1 MNRAER
7 RKQKKPQGQKG
18 GLPDSPELRDLF
30 QQAFSFH
37 QRGQL
42 QEAKNLYEQILR
54 ISPHHA
60 DSLHLLGLIAYKSN
74 NFSHART
81 LIDRAIHVND
91 RNPQY
96 FFNLGLVHQALRQ
109 PDQAVR
115 AYQQAIVLK
124 PHYPEAYGN
133 LGNVFREKGDL
144 NQAAGAYQQAITL
157 KPGEAN
163 GYNNLGV
170 VLKEQG
176 KLTEAVETYRHA
188 LAVNPQHTEAH
199 CNLGIALQEQG
210 ELEEAV
216 ETLEYALRLNPH
228 YGKAHHS
235 LGLVWL
241 WKGQM
246 DLAFRSFR
254 QSAECIQNHKR
265 PVVISSVSRARLKHD
280 AEQLQY
286 LMAQNRLKA
295 EHIPYLEAVQRLYH
309 KAKTQSGTPL
319 RIALETQEA
328 ASLDPSFNEIIHYAD
343 SAVLPQGAL
352 HSGLDVEDIETRYFA
367 RSPEVIFVDS
377 LLTQEALQSL
387 RQFCWESTI
396 WKKEYDNGYV
406 GAMLGEG
413 FSSPLLLQISEE
425 LRLRFP
431 KIFQDH
437 RLAQAWAFKQDSQMK
452 GLNIH
457 ADAAAVNVNFWITPN
472 EANQDPESGGL
483 VVWDKEAPKEWNFKD
498 YNSSEFKPKIFK
510 FLEEQG
516 AQAIKVPYRE
526 NRALIFNSDLFHET
540 DHCDFRD
547 EYTSRRI
554 NITMLYGYRRT
565 TFSS

>member
-7 RKQKKPQGQKG
+7 RRQKMPKGQGSGSQ
-18 GLPDSPELRDLF
+18 DSAELRELF

-37 QRGQL
+37 QSGRL
-42 QEAKNLYEQILR
+42 QQAQSLYEQILQ
-54 ISPHHA
+54 ISPQHA

-74 NFSHART
+74 NFAQAHS
-81 LIDRAIHVND
+81 LIDQAIQVND

-109 PDQAVR
+109 LDQAVR

-124 PHYPEAYGN
+124 PQYPEAYGN
-133 LGNVFREKGDL
+133 LGNVFREKGEL
-144 NQAAGAYQQAITL
+144 SQAAGAYQQAITL
-157 KPGEAN
+157 KPGEGN

-176 KLTEAVETYRHA
+176 KLTEAVETYRRA

-210 ELEEAV
+210 QLDGAV
-216 ETLEYALRLNPH
+216 AAFEQALRINPR

-246 DLAFRSFR
+246 DLAFQSFR
-254 QSAECIQNHKR
+254 QSAECIQNHKK
-265 PVVISSVSRARLKHD
+265 PVMISSVSRARLKHD
-280 AEQLQY
+280 TEQLQY
-286 LMAQNRLKA
+286 LMERNQLKA
-295 EHIPYLEAVQRLYH
+295 EHIPYLEAVQGLYYQV
-309 KAKTQSGTPL
+309 KTQGGNSL
-319 RIALETQEA
+319 RMALEPQEA
-328 ASLDPSFNEIIHYAD
+328 ASLAPSFNQIIHYAD
-343 SAVLPQGAL
+343 SPALPQGAL
-352 HSGLDVEDIETRYFA
+352 HPGLDVGDIERRYFA
-367 RSPEVIFVDS
+367 TYPEVTYVDS

-396 WKKEYDNGYV
+396 WKKDYDNGYI

-431 KIFQDH
+431 KIFGEH
-437 RLAQAWAFKQDSQMK
+437 RLAQSWAFKQDSQMK

-457 ADAAAVNVNFWITPN
+457 ADAAAVNVNFWITEN

-498 YNSSEFKPKIFK
+498 YNSTEYKPKIFE
-510 FLEEQG
+510 FLEQNG
-516 AQAIKVPYRE
+516 AQAVKVPYRE
-526 NRALIFNSDLFHET
+526 NRAIIFNSDLFHET
-540 DHCDFRD
+540 DHCAFRD